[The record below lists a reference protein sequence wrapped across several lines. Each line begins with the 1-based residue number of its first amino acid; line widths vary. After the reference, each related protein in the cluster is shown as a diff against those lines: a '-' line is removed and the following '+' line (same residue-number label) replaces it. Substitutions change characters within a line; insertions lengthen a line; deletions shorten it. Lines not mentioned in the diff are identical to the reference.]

1 MKLNQISAALL
12 KRAIQIY
19 LDAAYREAEARNK
32 HWPAINLDGALSAEE
47 LLPHFIDE
55 SHYTEDVLSQRYV
68 LRLGNERYPHMKF
81 VMEEFVIPNEY
92 YISVDTHDQL
102 PVKPDDPEYALWQ
115 ELREFN
121 RQVKKTIEDR
131 WTEENLP
138 TLHVVRTSI
147 TGEVA
152 PTARKQIRVLVVD
165 DEQEMGETTKLMLE
179 SDGYQ
184 TKWVR
189 SGQEALNE
197 ITASPP
203 DLVLLDIEMAGMDGY
218 EVCRRIRRNPRTREL
233 PILLAT
239 SGPGEMI
246 YTLDADGFLAKPFHR
261 DILLTFVSHVLQ
273 SKQRKSK

>member
-1 MKLNQISAALL
+1 MKLNQITAALL

-19 LDAAYREAEARNK
+19 LDAAYHKPEARGK
-32 HWPAINLDGALSAEE
+32 HWPAINFDDVLSAED
-47 LLPHFIDE
+47 LLSHFIDE

-81 VMEEFVIPNEY
+81 VVEEFVIPNEY
-92 YISVDTHDQL
+92 YIAVDTHDQV
-102 PVKPDDPEYALWQ
+102 PVKPDDPEYAQWQ

-121 RQVKKTIEDR
+121 RQAKKTIEDR
-131 WTEENLP
+131 WTEEKLP
-138 TLHVVRTSI
+138 TLHMMRTSI
-147 TGEVA
+147 PCEGAT
-152 PTARKQIRVLVVD
+152 TARKQVSVLVVD

-184 TKWVR
+184 AKWVR
-189 SGQEALNE
+189 SGQEALDE
-197 ITASPP
+197 ITLAAP
-203 DLVLLDIEMAGMDGY
+203 DLLLLDIEMPGMDGY